1 MATRPASAAAAFQA
15 IEIIDD
21 SRPSWSMN
29 MAGLKELKNHDRSIA
44 VARQLTDAG
53 IERSDAVASAIHQ
66 AAEHGDH
73 ATRADLTAHRAD
85 VRADLAAL
93 ELRLIKWIAGTGIAV
108 AGAVIAALRLSG
120 G

>member
-1 MATRPASAAAAFQA
+1 M
-15 IEIIDD
+15 ID
-21 SRPSWSMN
+21 
-29 MAGLKELKNHDRSIA
+29 SIA

-53 IERSDAVASAIHQ
+53 IERSHADAVASAIHQ
-66 AAEHGDH
+66 AAEHGDY

-108 AGAVIAALRLSG
+108 AGAVIAALCLSG